1 MAKNDELRK
10 FNNWWRMKTN
20 MSTLAIPELE
30 MKFSNRGSV
39 CKVELWEF
47 YHLQNPDLTEQAF
60 RRILYSLEKER
71 LITPIGAGIFV
82 LLNPF
87 LAFNKKKFVPSLSPT
102 ALELSVDVRENFPY
116 TPYLIWETRA
126 LHEFMT
132 LQPGQNQIIL
142 EIDKEA
148 TESVFNKLKEQ
159 SSGNIFLEPN
169 RVTFERYIIDST
181 ESILLLQLV
190 TQSPK
195 MKTKGVVSAR
205 LEKILV
211 DIFSDEDR
219 FFTFHGQEMINIFE
233 NAFSTYWINTK
244 TLFRYAGRRKVVE
257 RLKNFINTRTQI
269 DLSTLL
275 ENIE

>member
-1 MAKNDELRK
+1 VTNYENSITGGA
-10 FNNWWRMKTN
+10 MKTN
-20 MSTLAIPELE
+20 VSILAIPDLK
-30 MKFSNRGSV
+30 MKFSNRESV
-39 CKVELWEF
+39 RKVELWEF

-71 LITPIGAGIFV
+71 CITPIGAGIYA
-82 LLNPF
+82 LINPF
-87 LAFNKKKFVPSLSPT
+87 LASTKKKFVPSLSPT
-102 ALELSVDVRENFPY
+102 AQELSLEVKENFPY
-116 TPYLIWETRA
+116 TQYLIWETGA

-132 LQPGQNQIIL
+132 HQPSQSQIIL
-142 EIDKEA
+142 EIEKEA

-159 SSGNIFLEPN
+159 SSRNIFLEPD
-169 RVTFERYIIDST
+169 RVTFERYIIDT
-181 ESILLLQLV
+181 PESILLLQLV

-195 MKTKGVVSAR
+195 MKTKGIVSAR

-219 FFTFHGQEMINIFE
+219 FFTFHGQELTNIFE

>member
-1 MAKNDELRK
+1 
-10 FNNWWRMKTN
+10 MKTN
-20 MSTLAIPELE
+20 MSTLSIPELK
-30 MKFSNRGSV
+30 MKFSNRESV
-39 CKVELWEF
+39 RKVELWEF

-71 LITPIGAGIFV
+71 LITPIGAGIYV

-87 LAFNKKKFVPSLSPT
+87 LASNKKKFVPSLSPT
-102 ALELSVDVRENFPY
+102 AQELSLAQ
-116 TPYLIWETRA
+116 YLIWETGA

-132 LQPGQNQIIL
+132 HQPGQNQIIL

-159 SSGNIFLEPN
+159 SPGNIYLEPD
-169 RVTFERYIIDST
+169 RVTFERYIIDSH

-233 NAFSTYWINTK
+233 NAFSTYWINMK

-257 RLKNFINTRTQI
+257 RLKNFINTQTQI
-269 DLSTLL
+269 KLSTLL
-275 ENIE
+275 ANIE

>member
-1 MAKNDELRK
+1 
-10 FNNWWRMKTN
+10 MKTSV
-20 MSTLAIPELE
+20 STLAIPELQT
-30 MKFSNRGSV
+30 KFSSREYV
-39 CKVELWEF
+39 RKVELWEF

-71 LITPIGAGIFV
+71 CITPIGAGIYA
-82 LLNPF
+82 LINPF
-87 LAFNKKKFVPSLSPT
+87 LATNKKKFVPSLSPT
-102 ALELSVDVRENFPY
+102 AQELSSEVRENFPN
-116 TPYLIWETRA
+116 TQYLVWETRA

-132 LQPGQNQIIL
+132 HQPGQNQIIL

-159 SSGNIFLEPN
+159 SSRNIFLEPD
-169 RVTFERYIIDST
+169 RVTFERYITDSPI
-181 ESILLLQLV
+181 SILLLQLV

-195 MKTKGVVSAR
+195 MKTKGIISAR

-219 FFTFHGQEMINIFE
+219 FYTFHGQEMINIFE

-257 RLKNFINTRTQI
+257 RLKKFINTRTQI
-269 DLSTLL
+269 KLSTPF

>member
-1 MAKNDELRK
+1 
-10 FNNWWRMKTN
+10 MKTN
-20 MSTLAIPELE
+20 MSTLAIPELK
-30 MKFSNRGSV
+30 MKFSNRESV
-39 CKVELWEF
+39 RKVELWEF

-71 LITPIGAGIFV
+71 LITPIGAGIYV
-82 LLNPF
+82 LLNLF
-87 LAFNKKKFVPSLSPT
+87 LSTNKKKFVPSLSPT
-102 ALELSVDVRENFPY
+102 AQELSLDLREKFPY
-116 TPYLIWETRA
+116 TQYLIWETTT

-132 LQPGQNQIIL
+132 HQPSQNQIIL

-159 SSGNIFLEPN
+159 PFRNIFLEPD
-169 RVTFERYIIDST
+169 RVTFERYIIDSP

-257 RLKNFINTRTQI
+257 RLRNFINTRTQI
-269 DLSTLL
+269 ELSTLL

>member
-1 MAKNDELRK
+1 
-10 FNNWWRMKTN
+10 MKTN
-20 MSTLAIPELE
+20 VSTLAIPELK
-30 MKFSNRGSV
+30 MKFSNRESV
-39 CKVELWEF
+39 RKVELWEF
-47 YHLQNPDLTEQAF
+47 YHLQNSDLTEQAF
-60 RRILYSLEKER
+60 RRILYTLEKER
-71 LITPIGAGIFV
+71 YITPIGAGIYA
-82 LLNPF
+82 LINPF
-87 LAFNKKKFVPSLSPT
+87 IASNKKKFVPSLSPT
-102 ALELSVDVRENFPY
+102 AQELCVEVRENFPY
-116 TPYLIWETRA
+116 TQYLIWETGA

-132 LQPGQNQIIL
+132 HQPGQNQIIL

-159 SSGNIFLEPN
+159 PSRDIFLEPD
-169 RVTFERYIIDST
+169 RVTFERYIIDVP

-219 FFTFHGQEMINIFE
+219 FFAFHGQEMINIFE
-233 NAFSTYWINTK
+233 NAFSMYWINTK

-269 DLSTLL
+269 ELSTLL

>member
-1 MAKNDELRK
+1 
-10 FNNWWRMKTN
+10 MKTN
-20 MSTLAIPELE
+20 VSTLAIPELQ
-30 MKFSNRGSV
+30 MKFSSRESV
-39 CKVELWEF
+39 RKVELWEF

-60 RRILYSLEKER
+60 RRILYSLENER
-71 LITPIGAGIFV
+71 CITPIGAGIYA
-82 LLNPF
+82 LINPF
-87 LAFNKKKFVPSLSPT
+87 LASNKKKFVPSLSPT
-102 ALELSVDVRENFPY
+102 AQELSLEVRENFPY
-116 TPYLIWETRA
+116 TQYLIWETGT

-132 LQPGQNQIIL
+132 HQPGQNQIIL

-159 SSGNIFLEPN
+159 PSRNIFLEPD
-169 RVTFERYIIDST
+169 RVIYERYIIDSPV
-181 ESILLLQLV
+181 SILLLQLV

-195 MKTKGVVSAR
+195 MKTKGIISAR

-233 NAFSTYWINTK
+233 NTFSTYWINTK

-257 RLKNFINTRTQI
+257 RLKKFINTRTQI
-269 DLSTLL
+269 KLSTPL

>member
-1 MAKNDELRK
+1 
-10 FNNWWRMKTN
+10 MKTN
-20 MSTLAIPELE
+20 VSTLAIPELK
-30 MKFSNRGSV
+30 MKFSKRETV
-39 CKVELWEF
+39 RKVELWEF
-47 YHLQNPDLTEQAF
+47 YLLQNPDLTEQAF
-60 RRILYSLEKER
+60 RRILYSLEKESC
-71 LITPIGAGIFV
+71 ITPIGAGIYA
-82 LLNPF
+82 LINPF
-87 LAFNKKKFVPSLSPT
+87 LASNKKKFVPSLSLT
-102 ALELSVDVRENFPY
+102 AQELSIDVRKNFPY
-116 TPYLIWETRA
+116 TQYLIWETGA
-126 LHEFMT
+126 LHEFMIH
-132 LQPGQNQIIL
+132 QPSQSQIIL

-159 SSGNIFLEPN
+159 SAGNIFLEPD
-169 RVTFERYIIDST
+169 RVTFERYIIDAP

-195 MKTKGVVSAR
+195 MKTKGVVSAK

-244 TLFRYAGRRKVVE
+244 TLFRYAGRRKVAG

-269 DLSTLL
+269 ELSTLL

>member
-1 MAKNDELRK
+1 
-10 FNNWWRMKTN
+10 MKTN
-20 MSTLAIPELE
+20 GSTLAIPELM
-30 MKFSNRGSV
+30 MKFSNRESV
-39 CKVELWEF
+39 RKVELWVF
-47 YHLQNPDLTEQAF
+47 YHLRNPDLTEQAF

-71 LITPIGAGIFV
+71 CITPIGAGIYA
-82 LLNPF
+82 LNNPF
-87 LAFNKKKFVPSLSPT
+87 LASNKKKFVLSLSPT
-102 ALELSVDVRENFPY
+102 AQELSLEVRENFPY
-116 TPYLIWETRA
+116 TQYLIWETGV

-132 LQPGQNQIIL
+132 HQPGQNQIIL
-142 EIDKEA
+142 EIEQEA
-148 TESVFNKLKEQ
+148 TEFVFHILKEQ
-159 SSGNIFLEPN
+159 PSRDIFLEPD
-169 RVTFERYIIDST
+169 RVTFERYIIGFP

-195 MKTKGVVSAR
+195 IKTKGIVSAR

-211 DIFSDEDR
+211 DIFSEEDR

-257 RLKNFINTRTQI
+257 RLKIFINTQTQI
-269 DLSTLL
+269 KLPTPL

>member
-10 FNNWWRMKTN
+10 YNNWWRMKTN

-39 CKVELWEF
+39 RKVELWEF

-102 ALELSVDVRENFPY
+102 ALELSLDVRENFPY

-233 NAFSTYWINTK
+233 NAFSMYWINTK